1 VDRGLDSS
9 AMADRKP
16 SPPPEDDALATRVLG
31 GGVRA
36 GRAIAGATGVDRAL
50 DTAAEEAIV
59 RALDSPAVE
68 RAAIRL
74 ADEGRLEEILVAAAD
89 HVDVEG
95 MVSKTIDS
103 DAADRIWREILASDK
118 AQMLVE
124 RVAEAPEVRAAIAQ
138 QGFGLISDIGR
149 QVSRLTEGLDDL
161 LERLAHK
168 ILPGQGD
175 AESEAEEAG
184 FVTRLVAF
192 AIDIA
197 LIVGALS
204 LSGAVLSA
212 LIPFAFGDGD
222 GLPGWAIAT
231 LLALGFV
238 FGAALFANFWY
249 LVGQTPG
256 MRFLGIRL
264 VADGGGDVS
273 YKMAVRRS
281 YMLPL
286 AIAAA
291 GLGVLAILVNP
302 KRQGWH
308 DRFAHTVVI
317 YDESSAP
324 WSGME
329 GGRPQLEGRKRRH
342 FRDRKLEEPA
352 DTDQPAA

>member
-1 VDRGLDSS
+1 
-9 AMADRKP
+9 MADRKP
-16 SPPPEDDALATRVLG
+16 SPPPGDDPLATRVLG
-31 GGVRA
+31 SGVRA

-59 RALDSPAVE
+59 QALDSPAVE
-68 RAAIRL
+68 RAVIRL
-74 ADEGRLEEILVAAAD
+74 AEEGRLEEVLIAAAA

-95 MVSKTIDS
+95 LVGKALDS
-103 DAADRIWREILASDK
+103 EASDRIWREILASDK

-161 LERLAHK
+161 LERVAHK
-168 ILPGQGD
+168 LLPGQGD
-175 AESEAEEAG
+175 PDSEAEEAG

-204 LSGAVLSA
+204 LSGAVISA

-222 GLPGWAIAT
+222 GLPTWALVV
-231 LLALGFV
+231 LLVLGFG
-238 FGAALFANFWY
+238 FGAAVFANFWY

-273 YKMAVRRS
+273 YRMAVRRA
-281 YMLPL
+281 YVLPL
-286 AIAAA
+286 AIASA

-324 WSGME
+324 WSGIE
-329 GGRPQLEGRKRRH
+329 GGRPQLEGRTRRH
-342 FRDRKLEEPA
+342 LRDRKREGRPGPA
-352 DTDQPAA
+352 PPAG

>member
-1 VDRGLDSS
+1 
-9 AMADRKP
+9 MADRKP
-16 SPPPEDDALATRVLG
+16 SPPPGDDPLATRVLG

-36 GRAIAGATGVDRAL
+36 GRALAGATGVDRAL

-59 RALDSPAVE
+59 QALDSPAVE
-68 RAAIRL
+68 RAVLRL
-74 ADEGRLEEILVAAAD
+74 ADEGRLEEVLVAAAA

-95 MVSKTIDS
+95 LVSKAIDS
-103 DAADRIWREILASDK
+103 DAADRVWEQILASDK

-138 QGFGLISDIGR
+138 QGFGLISDIGH

-168 ILPGQGD
+168 LLPGQGD
-175 AESEAEEAG
+175 PEAEAEEAG

-197 LIVGALS
+197 LFVGAL
-204 LSGAVLSA
+204 LLGGAVLSA
-212 LIPFAFGDGD
+212 IVPFAFGDGD
-222 GLPGWAIAT
+222 GLPSWAIVT
-231 LLALGFV
+231 LLAAGFV
-238 FGAALFANFWY
+238 LGAALFANFWY

-264 VADGGGDVS
+264 VAEGGGEVP
-273 YKMAVRRS
+273 YKMAVRRAYS
-281 YMLPL
+281 LPV

-342 FRDRKLEEPA
+342 LRDRKLEGGAEA
-352 DTDQPAA
+352 DQPAG